1 LAWRLR
7 EAAEY
12 ATLPINAV
20 WGFVLWRE
28 IPTATTWIGASLTV
42 FSGIYIVY
50 REQRQQ
56 KAATRGSTPSIAA
69 PAQKET

>member
-1 LAWRLR
+1 
-7 EAAEY
+7 
-12 ATLPINAV
+12 V

-28 IPTATTWIGASLTV
+28 LPTATTWIGASLTV